1 MSATE
6 TMTASRPNTDAASST
21 TAPSKP
27 AIKPHLMTS
36 TWHLQDPST
45 WNFWQRMLV
54 RLDLLQQPKD
64 APKAPIRVGE
74 KVPYYPAWRQH
85 AWIFPRAAAPLVIH
99 YAYMRLTGWTLHPV
113 AAFFFY
119 VISFKLFAVA
129 SVRKFNR
136 MALRYGY
143 FDGMAPRDGVP
154 DTQSRKVVLSLL
166 GTISIRPLF
175 ALCVAYDRHAL
186 PSLSW
191 YFPLQLFLYAC
202 ILDFFFY
209 WYHRATHE
217 VSWAWRYHKKHHMTK
232 HPNPLLSAFADEE
245 QEWGDILII
254 PFLTWLCMP
263 VDFST
268 WWMCTTYIL
277 WVEALGHGGVRM
289 YWPTTTTGSILRPLG
304 MDLCLEDHD
313 NHHRHGWKRSGNYG
327 KQTRLWDTLFGTKL
341 PRDECREDNIDWSY
355 QAY

>member
-1 MSATE
+1 
-6 TMTASRPNTDAASST
+6 MTASRPNTDAASST

-268 WWMCTTYIL
+268 WWMCT
-277 WVEALGHGGVRM
+277 
-289 YWPTTTTGSILRPLG
+289 SLRPWGCAHVLADDDDG
-304 MDLCLEDHD
+304 LHLAPARYGPLPRRRLIR
-313 NHHRHGWKRSGNYG
+313 NAYHRRGSKKSGNYG
-327 KQTRLWDTLFGTKL
+327 KQTRLWDALFGTKM
-341 PRDECREDNIDWSY
+341 PRQEWTEEAIDWDNT
-355 QAY
+355 AW